1 MVSETNRLNNVDLF
15 KAMSIFAVI
24 LIHTHPFLNPTAD
37 VRTIEEMIVNQL
49 SRFAVPFF
57 FMISGYYLALK
68 VKVNNASWELIWT
81 RSKRL
86 FLLFSLWSLIYL
98 LLSLDI
104 SKIAEFGYFKVIFWK
119 LHTIWE
125 HPITTLFQGT
135 AAHLWFLPSLIIGQC
150 FVFLLYQF
158 GIKWIL
164 PITFVLFIL
173 GVIGGAYSATSIG
186 VTLPF
191 DTRDGPFMSS
201 ISFGVGF
208 VIGMKGLPKINMK
221 FASALLMLGAMGQL
235 IETTFLWKTAKID
248 PTQIDYVFSTL
259 PFSMGFMLLAFSIKI
274 KQASFLTQIG
284 KSTLGIY
291 LIHELFV
298 ELFKPLISI
307 LPSITYALIVPV
319 VILLLAYST
328 TILLQRSRSTQTLL
342 A

>member
-1 MVSETNRLNNVDLF
+1 MTTETNRLNSIDLF

-24 LIHTHPFLNPTAD
+24 LIHTHPFSNPSAE
-37 VRTIEEMIVNQL
+37 VRTIGEMLVNQA

-68 VKVNNASWELIWT
+68 VKVNNASWGLIWT

-104 SKIAEFGYFKVIFWK
+104 SKISEFGYFKVIFWK
-119 LHTIWE
+119 LYTIWE

-186 VTLPF
+186 ITLPF

-201 ISFGVGF
+201 ICFGIGF
-208 VIGMKGLPKINMK
+208 VMGIKGLPRINMK
-221 FASALLMLGAMGQL
+221 FATALLMLGAMGQL
-235 IETTFLWKTAKID
+235 IEAAFLWNTAIID

-259 PFSMGFMLLAFSIKI
+259 PFTIGFMLLAFSIEI
-274 KQASFLTQIG
+274 KHASFLTQLG

-298 ELFKPLISI
+298 ELLKPLSFV
-307 LPSITYALIVPV
+307 LPSIVYALIVPA
-319 VILLLAYST
+319 VILLLAYGAT
-328 TILLQRSRSTQTLL
+328 LLFQRTRSTQALL